1 MGAGA
6 LGAIFGTALSLM
18 LSVGGAVVA
27 AEGGP
32 DATRHYLAGHVLL
45 GVGIGLL
52 IATVLRSG
60 MRVFLDRAASRVP
73 SASVQAPTADHAS
86 VTVLPTR
93 PAQVVPLR
101 GRHAA

>member
-1 MGAGA
+1 M
-6 LGAIFGTALSLM
+6 GAIFGTALSLM

-27 AEGGP
+27 VEGGP
-32 DATRHYLAGHVLL
+32 DAARHYLAGHVLL

-60 MRVFLDRAASRVP
+60 MRRFLARAALRVP
-73 SASVQAPTADHAS
+73 NTSVQASPADHAS

-93 PAQVVPLR
+93 PAHVVPLR